1 MAKIQFVLAFA
12 FIVIAGCT
20 SAKVGDYA
28 CVPGSVTDGTDCAP
42 ACPMG
47 STHSVCNDSGSGS
60 RCVTRPGQTC
70 DLTPPA
76 PCGGAPVGDACD
88 VCGVSGITA
97 CVGDSVRC
105 IAEHAAV
112 EICDDGIDNNC
123 NGAVDEG
130 CTASCTPSVEIC
142 DGLDNNCNG
151 AVDEGCDDDN
161 DGYCDSGMAVGPS
174 GTPTCPHTPSG
185 GVGNDCNDNN
195 LGIHPGAAE
204 TCGDGVDSNCDGS
217 DPVCSPPVCTPTNG
231 GVETC
236 DGIDNDCS
244 GAVDEG
250 CDDDNDGYCDSGM
263 AVGPSGTPTCPHTPS
278 GGVGNDCN
286 DNNLGI
292 HPGAAETCGDG
303 VDSNC
308 DGSDPVCSPP
318 VCTPT
323 NGGVETCDGIDNDCN
338 GWVDDGGVCAT
349 ACSENLGGTL
359 TVHPSTSLRASCSRG
374 LVIIAWGPGGTE
386 FRSTAGATSFSVP
399 MSSGWRGYV
408 FLQAFCPN
416 PGVDGTVVG
425 EWHGGVTDWSSSA
438 GRTLRAIGLIADID
452 GRDVSD
458 AGLICRDTGSGG
470 YKPVT
475 PLDECSAFTCPS

>member
-1 MAKIQFVLAFA
+1 MEEHAVLPQSFTTQRNSPANAGERQGLIMAKIQFVLAFA

-142 DGLDNNCNG
+142 DGLDNNCN
-151 AVDEGCDDDN
+151 
-161 DGYCDSGMAVGPS
+161 
-174 GTPTCPHTPSG
+174 
-185 GVGNDCNDNN
+185 
-195 LGIHPGAAE
+195 
-204 TCGDGVDSNCDGS
+204 
-217 DPVCSPPVCTPTNG
+217 
-231 GVETC
+231 
-236 DGIDNDCS
+236 

>member
-1 MAKIQFVLAFA
+1 MEEHAVLPQSFTTQRNSPANAGERQGLIMAKIQFVLAFA

-236 DGIDNDCS
+236 DGIDNDC
-244 GAVDEG
+244 
-250 CDDDNDGYCDSGM
+250 
-263 AVGPSGTPTCPHTPS
+263 
-278 GGVGNDCN
+278 
-286 DNNLGI
+286 
-292 HPGAAETCGDG
+292 
-303 VDSNC
+303 
-308 DGSDPVCSPP
+308 
-318 VCTPT
+318 
-323 NGGVETCDGIDNDCN
+323 N

-425 EWHGGVTDWSSSA
+425 EWRGGVTDWSSSA

>member
-236 DGIDNDCS
+236 DGIDNDC
-244 GAVDEG
+244 
-250 CDDDNDGYCDSGM
+250 
-263 AVGPSGTPTCPHTPS
+263 
-278 GGVGNDCN
+278 
-286 DNNLGI
+286 
-292 HPGAAETCGDG
+292 
-303 VDSNC
+303 
-308 DGSDPVCSPP
+308 
-318 VCTPT
+318 
-323 NGGVETCDGIDNDCN
+323 N

-475 PLDECSAFTCPS
+475 PLDECSAFACPF

>member
-1 MAKIQFVLAFA
+1 MEEHAVLPQSFTTQRNSPANAGERQGLIMAKIQFVLAFA

-236 DGIDNDCS
+236 DGIDNDC
-244 GAVDEG
+244 
-250 CDDDNDGYCDSGM
+250 
-263 AVGPSGTPTCPHTPS
+263 
-278 GGVGNDCN
+278 
-286 DNNLGI
+286 
-292 HPGAAETCGDG
+292 
-303 VDSNC
+303 
-308 DGSDPVCSPP
+308 
-318 VCTPT
+318 
-323 NGGVETCDGIDNDCN
+323 N

-425 EWHGGVTDWSSSA
+425 EWRGGVTDWSSSA

-475 PLDECSAFTCPS
+475 PLDECSAFACPF

>member
-1 MAKIQFVLAFA
+1 MEEHAVLPQSFTTQRNSPANAGERQGLIMAKIQFVLAFA

-236 DGIDNDCS
+236 DGIDNDC
-244 GAVDEG
+244 
-250 CDDDNDGYCDSGM
+250 
-263 AVGPSGTPTCPHTPS
+263 
-278 GGVGNDCN
+278 
-286 DNNLGI
+286 
-292 HPGAAETCGDG
+292 
-303 VDSNC
+303 
-308 DGSDPVCSPP
+308 
-318 VCTPT
+318 
-323 NGGVETCDGIDNDCN
+323 N

-475 PLDECSAFTCPS
+475 PLDECSAFACPF

>member
-76 PCGGAPVGDACD
+76 PCGGALVGDACD

-142 DGLDNNCNG
+142 DGLDNNCN
-151 AVDEGCDDDN
+151 
-161 DGYCDSGMAVGPS
+161 
-174 GTPTCPHTPSG
+174 
-185 GVGNDCNDNN
+185 
-195 LGIHPGAAE
+195 
-204 TCGDGVDSNCDGS
+204 
-217 DPVCSPPVCTPTNG
+217 
-231 GVETC
+231 
-236 DGIDNDCS
+236 